1 MKQTMQVV
9 TCHWREKSLTKKV
22 GHRFAFRNNIGGGKI
37 GFTSNSNLFA
47 SINDAKGKFF
57 CLLAIVNRQD

>member
-22 GHRFAFRNNIGGGKI
+22 GHRYAFRNNIGGGKI

-47 SINDAKGKFF
+47 SIIRQIF